1 MFPLGA
7 VAVILSLGA
16 LFLPSAVGLAAPTA
30 KPDNTSEPTISGQA
44 EQGHTLS
51 ASRGSWTACVGLG
64 KSVVGCAA
72 GLREDAP
79 THRTAGRSPA
89 RRGPAMSS

>member
-7 VAVILSLGA
+7 VAVIFSLGA

-44 EQGHTLS
+44 EQGRTLS
-51 ASRGSWTACVGLG
+51 ASRGRWTGTGSISYAYRWVRCGP
-64 KSVVGCAA
+64 
-72 GLREDAP
+72 REDVP

-89 RRGPAMSS
+89 RRGPATSS